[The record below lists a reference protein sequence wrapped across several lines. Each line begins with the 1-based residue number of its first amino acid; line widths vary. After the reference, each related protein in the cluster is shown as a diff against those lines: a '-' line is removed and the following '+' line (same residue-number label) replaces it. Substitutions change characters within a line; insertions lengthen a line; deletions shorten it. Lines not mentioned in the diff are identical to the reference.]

1 MGAQNSSFR
10 RCITD
15 EYQRLKKDGRDCL
28 VLEELVQLKLPR
40 SQWSI
45 NVKNLGVMFVL
56 DKWVEAPGYQ
66 PSSQTPSN
74 SFLVSDRTAPLLH
87 RNKDGRFTQ
96 DELQAFYDLA
106 CERAKLYQP
115 YEFMSMIH
123 GYCTLRMWRAV
134 SGAGG
139 HKEFADWVCKLVT
152 ESMETCSFPQYPGI
166 VYVHRD
172 PIETLHH
179 SMGIK
184 ESQGLDFQSFF
195 DLLQQ
200 VAEEKKILALDNE
213 EFDDYLPLAV
223 LSEFALSMITG
234 MQKVIEDIYPA
245 NEVQK
250 LDL

>member
-1 MGAQNSSFR
+1 
-10 RCITD
+10 
-15 EYQRLKKDGRDCL
+15 
-28 VLEELVQLKLPR
+28 
-40 SQWSI
+40 
-45 NVKNLGVMFVL
+45 
-56 DKWVEAPGYQ
+56 
-66 PSSQTPSN
+66 
-74 SFLVSDRTAPLLH
+74 
-87 RNKDGRFTQ
+87 
-96 DELQAFYDLA
+96 
-106 CERAKLYQP
+106 
-115 YEFMSMIH
+115 MSMIH